1 MTLGVLESIITVSLI
16 PLISTYGIITLY
28 QRKKINKSK
37 QLRLQHLNP
46 YEQQNYIISN
56 ATEIANKYNSIPTNY
71 IIDYHGKEIVRPY
84 MEQLV
89 NSLGNDIRLAKKNFS
104 TLRLEHTK
112 KLDVTGAAGTY
123 NGSEN
128 IIKYIKNTSAILGHE
143 MLHMASYMYNEQ
155 TDTHHHGFMQQKG
168 EARIAFG
175 LNEGYTELLAS
186 RMFNNGKVSG
196 YPRLVRIVKLLED
209 FFPSPQTVSHYYFTC
224 NLPAFIHNLERYCT
238 RTEIKEILLGL
249 DELYEYEYT
258 MTNPIAAIKETQL
271 ATKIY
276 SIYERN
282 FATEQSRVK
291 AFQIKASENKL
302 TAAAISGRKFKLQ
315 RTNPFTRIK
324 TGIQNGFRKVK
335 NFFTRN
341 TQPSPQPAYAR

>member
-1 MTLGVLESIITVSLI
+1 MAFGVLESAISISLI
-16 PLISTYGIITLY
+16 PLISAYGFITLY
-28 QRKKINKSK
+28 QRKKINKNK
-37 QLRLQHLNP
+37 QMRLQHLNP

-56 ATEIANKYNSIPTNY
+56 ATEIINKYNSIPTNY
-71 IIDYHGKEIVRPY
+71 VVDYRGKEIVQPY

-104 TLRLEHTK
+104 TLRVEHSK
-112 KLDVTGAAGTY
+112 KLDITGAVGTY

-128 IIKYIKNTSAILGHE
+128 VIKYVKNTASILGHE

-168 EARIAFG
+168 EAKIGFG

-209 FFPSPQTVSHYYFTC
+209 FFPNPQTVSHYYFTC

-238 RTEIKEILLGL
+238 RTEINEILFGL
-249 DELYEYEYT
+249 DELYDYEYT
-258 MTNPIAAIKETQL
+258 MSNPLAAIKETQL

-282 FATEQSRVK
+282 FATEQTRVK
-291 AFQIKASENKL
+291 SFQTKASENKL
-302 TAAAISGRKFKLQ
+302 TALAISGKKFSLQ
-315 RTNPFTRIK
+315 RNNPFRRIK

-335 NFFTRN
+335 NFFTGN
-341 TQPSPQPAYAR
+341 ATPTPQPAYTR

>member
-1 MTLGVLESIITVSLI
+1 MTLGILESIITVSLI
-16 PLISTYGIITLY
+16 PLISAHGIITLY
-28 QRKKINKSK
+28 QRNKINKNK
-37 QLRLQHLNP
+37 QQRLQHLNP

-71 IIDYHGKEIVRPY
+71 QIDYRGKEIVRPY

-89 NSLGNDIRLAKKNFS
+89 NNLGNDIRLAKKNFS
-104 TLRLEHTK
+104 TLRVEQSK
-112 KLDVTGAAGTY
+112 KLEITGAIGTY

-128 IIKYIKNTSAILGHE
+128 IIKYVKNTSSILGHE

-155 TDTHHHGFMQQKG
+155 TDTYHNGFMQQKG
-168 EARIAFG
+168 QAKIAYG
-175 LNEGYTELLAS
+175 LNEGYTELLTS

-209 FFPSPQTVSHYYFTC
+209 FFPNPQIVSHYYFTC

-238 RTEIKEILLGL
+238 KTEIKEILLGL

-258 MTNPIAAIKETQL
+258 ASNPIAAIKETQL

-282 FATEQSRVK
+282 FATNQQRVK
-291 AFQIKASENKL
+291 AFQTKASENKL
-302 TAAAISGRKFKLQ
+302 TAVAISGKKFKLQ

-324 TGIQNGFRKVK
+324 TGFQNGLRKVK
-335 NFFTRN
+335 NLFTG
-341 TQPSPQPAYAR
+341 TPQPAYAR